1 MARFVILP
9 RETADTFANFSPAE
23 MQALIERYIAW
34 SSRLTEAGV
43 IEYGH
48 KLVDGAGRVVRGG
61 DRGSPSVTD
70 GPFAEVAEVV
80 GGLWVAQ
87 AEDYDALVAHVADCP
102 HLEYGSLE
110 IRELE
115 ANPE

>member
-1 MARFVILP
+1 MPRFVIFP
-9 RETADTFANFSPAE
+9 RETADTFQDFSPAE

-34 SSRLTEAGV
+34 TGRMTESGV

-61 DRGSPSVTD
+61 AGGAPSVTD

-87 AEDYDALVAHVADCP
+87 AEDYDALVAHLADCP

-110 IRELE
+110 VRELE
-115 ANPE
+115 ADVE